1 MNKINNVAYLQ
12 HLKKQIN
19 KGFFTTVSV
28 LTIMFLT
35 SCTSDKNNEEVFK
48 EKKKNPNLLERA
60 RENADKNP
68 LFSSSRL
75 KSSGNFEFSTSNILW
90 RATLKTLDFL
100 PLNNTDYSGG
110 VIVTDWYGNAEEQ
123 IKISVQFLSN
133 ELSSTSV
140 KVVAHKKECKQYNC
154 FTRPTDNSFNLEI
167 QNKIINEARAI
178 KIQDDKNKK

>member
-19 KGFFTTVSV
+19 KGFLTTVSV

-35 SCTSDKNNEEVFK
+35 SCTSYKNNDEVFK

-110 VIVTDWYGNAEEQ
+110 VIVTD
-123 IKISVQFLSN
+123 
-133 ELSSTSV
+133 
-140 KVVAHKKECKQYNC
+140 
-154 FTRPTDNSFNLEI
+154 
-167 QNKIINEARAI
+167 
-178 KIQDDKNKK
+178 